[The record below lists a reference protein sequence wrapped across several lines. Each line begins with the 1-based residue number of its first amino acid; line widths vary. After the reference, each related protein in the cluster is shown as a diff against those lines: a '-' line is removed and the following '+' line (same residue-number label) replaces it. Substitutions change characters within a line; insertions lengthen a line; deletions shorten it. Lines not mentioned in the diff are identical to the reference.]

1 VIGNL
6 AVQTEPAEPAICQI
20 EMNLLAEP
28 PLGPDANAVADDQH
42 SDHQLRVNRGPSNL
56 TVKGLQSL
64 METLEVEMPIN
75 AALYMIG
82 RNVVVEA
89 EIVKQ
94 LSRCRLNAHHRR
106 LSRIR
111 QDSESRPSLHI
122 NRALTFSTISAH
134 SGRPRLEIIRKL
146 GARHCRADPPQ
157 LLRTFCCAPVRS

>member
-64 METLEVEMPIN
+64 TETLEVEMPIN

-89 EIVKQ
+89 EIVK
-94 LSRCRLNAHHRR
+94 
-106 LSRIR
+106 
-111 QDSESRPSLHI
+111 
-122 NRALTFSTISAH
+122 
-134 SGRPRLEIIRKL
+134 
-146 GARHCRADPPQ
+146 
-157 LLRTFCCAPVRS
+157 